1 MTEEKAN
8 KKKRG
13 RMFLFLPLKGFLPY
27 VGLIAGILIIIF
39 QQSFWSYSEGIVG
52 RILIDIVRFETRG
65 KYTIEYEKVRFNI
78 WKDQLRLTNFSV
90 IQDKDSSLSKEGKD
104 EDFALKSSS
113 LSLNVNSFFDV
124 LINREIQIEG
134 LNLVKPSLRI
144 VRNKDLTNA
153 DTVQIESSKIIALVT
168 KYLKDFKIKELKVE
182 NAKLEYIEQN
192 GDSLFSVKL
201 ADVSLEI
208 NQFEVLNPLRQN
220 ETISSNHFEFELLN
234 DSIDLFH
241 NHLIT
246 FDKIKGSSRDSL
258 IRVENLSIIPEN
270 RNTSNMKLDA
280 KLLFAEIAGFD
291 PRDIIIEDTLHL
303 EKFSMGNGHIH
314 LILPDSTKKSRMK
327 TATDFPTILL
337 GGMNLKNIDFNVDFP
352 IENIEHNIGF
362 KKLNIETSPITLNES
377 SLTNASRLLSNVDV
391 DLRAKEY
398 TANLAGIEHKVKLD
412 NVVLSVEQGYFSAD
426 GVEVIPYS
434 TSGSRYKSRI
444 RNMQMWGLDIH
455 DAYTNQDLQ
464 ARKILVRGLDLDVVA
479 DPKVQDIRLQIDYT
493 NVYPLVRNIFQSI
506 QVGDLQIRDSN
517 ILYKNLKNDSEIRFD
532 NVSLVLKD
540 ILIDSLLVLNPKQ
553 ILGAGD
559 ISLGGDGVSLNLKG
573 GVNRF
578 VTGPFVLSTISELL
592 QVNDAQYTSTY
603 PTYSRV
609 ESSKILATNVKW
621 FELLH
626 GKGLLVDTLS
636 IDEPRITLDKL
647 DTVYIPSH
655 SIIYTSTPDF
665 LDSLHV
671 NYFTINDGEL
681 DVRDFNNT
689 RINAREIAG
698 NIDDI
703 QVVKRDNKLY
713 WLSYKFYGEI
723 GPFSVR
729 MNNHNHII
737 TGNGTFISKS
747 DSTLRLNQFN
757 IRPLQTMESSDALF
771 VSIPNIVITGIDLT
785 HLLDSNLVVS
795 SKATFINPNVD
806 VQYFRKNNEEKLVIT
821 PPRESEEKMGKKGI
835 RLFTDQI
842 SVINSSLSAK
852 YDLED
857 QLTGHFKS
865 DWIDF
870 SIHGLHYTPETEIN
884 SDLSF
889 FDHIE
894 LISGGLSH
902 SGISGVD
909 TFYIEN
915 LQLNSKDFISA
926 QNIVSSGRSDQFSFD
941 GTIQDLDFYSKRW
954 LSNVLNKDF
963 KFDSLLV
970 SSPQV
975 NLDIASTDSNSK
987 VKGKPKNQS
996 FAINR
1001 IILDSGT
1008 AQINTNGKIYHF
1020 PDINLDIDGF
1030 DVEKKRSEL
1039 YSKSLLL
1046 NLKGLENIAPESNS
1060 TIDVAEIN
1068 FSSKDGSL
1076 KILGLEIDPKFE
1088 KLEYGRELGYQTD
1101 WIHMI
1106 SESIQ
1111 FNGLDY
1117 TEYLDNGNVIINEG
1131 RINGMDLNMFR
1142 DKNIPFPTDQVRYM
1156 PQKILG
1162 DIEFPFTMKS
1172 LILNGINIRY
1182 EELAQDTSTPGYV
1195 DVLNLTAGISNIT
1208 NDSLLLTQN
1217 STLLIGANADFYNS
1231 GNLQAD
1237 FEFDLSDI
1245 DGYHKYSAFLGEMPI
1260 TDFNKLLEPT
1270 VNVLIKSGQVSEMIM
1285 HVEGNR
1291 DYVIGEME
1299 FLYEDLHFNLIGKK
1313 TGTTSAMGPA
1323 LGTFFANT
1331 FIVNRNNPRLL
1342 FARNGNIYFER
1353 DTTKSIINY
1362 LTKATLSG
1370 VVSSIGAR
1378 NNRKDIRKANK
1389 EAKEK
1394 QDRKRKKKKR
1404 ERTQNDQAITTK
1416 GD

>member
-1 MTEEKAN
+1 
-8 KKKRG
+8 
-13 RMFLFLPLKGFLPY
+13 
-27 VGLIAGILIIIF
+27 
-39 QQSFWSYSEGIVG
+39 
-52 RILIDIVRFETRG
+52 
-65 KYTIEYEKVRFNI
+65 
-78 WKDQLRLTNFSV
+78 
-90 IQDKDSSLSKEGKD
+90 
-104 EDFALKSSS
+104 
-113 LSLNVNSFFDV
+113 
-124 LINREIQIEG
+124 
-134 LNLVKPSLRI
+134 
-144 VRNKDLTNA
+144 
-153 DTVQIESSKIIALVT
+153 
-168 KYLKDFKIKELKVE
+168 
-182 NAKLEYIEQN
+182 
-192 GDSLFSVKL
+192 
-201 ADVSLEI
+201 
-208 NQFEVLNPLRQN
+208 
-220 ETISSNHFEFELLN
+220 
-234 DSIDLFH
+234 
-241 NHLIT
+241 
-246 FDKIKGSSRDSL
+246 
-258 IRVENLSIIPEN
+258 
-270 RNTSNMKLDA
+270 
-280 KLLFAEIAGFD
+280 
-291 PRDIIIEDTLHL
+291 
-303 EKFSMGNGHIH
+303 
-314 LILPDSTKKSRMK
+314 
-327 TATDFPTILL
+327 
-337 GGMNLKNIDFNVDFP
+337 
-352 IENIEHNIGF
+352 
-362 KKLNIETSPITLNES
+362 
-377 SLTNASRLLSNVDV
+377 
-391 DLRAKEY
+391 
-398 TANLAGIEHKVKLD
+398 
-412 NVVLSVEQGYFSAD
+412 
-426 GVEVIPYS
+426 
-434 TSGSRYKSRI
+434 
-444 RNMQMWGLDIH
+444 
-455 DAYTNQDLQ
+455 
-464 ARKILVRGLDLDVVA
+464 
-479 DPKVQDIRLQIDYT
+479 
-493 NVYPLVRNIFQSI
+493 
-506 QVGDLQIRDSN
+506 
-517 ILYKNLKNDSEIRFD
+517 
-532 NVSLVLKD
+532 
-540 ILIDSLLVLNPKQ
+540 
-553 ILGAGD
+553 
-559 ISLGGDGVSLNLKG
+559 
-573 GVNRF
+573 
-578 VTGPFVLSTISELL
+578 
-592 QVNDAQYTSTY
+592 
-603 PTYSRV
+603 
-609 ESSKILATNVKW
+609 
-621 FELLH
+621 
-626 GKGLLVDTLS
+626 
-636 IDEPRITLDKL
+636 
-647 DTVYIPSH
+647 
-655 SIIYTSTPDF
+655 
-665 LDSLHV
+665 
-671 NYFTINDGEL
+671 
-681 DVRDFNNT
+681 
-689 RINAREIAG
+689 
-698 NIDDI
+698 
-703 QVVKRDNKLY
+703 
-713 WLSYKFYGEI
+713 
-723 GPFSVR
+723 
-729 MNNHNHII
+729 
-737 TGNGTFISKS
+737 
-747 DSTLRLNQFN
+747 
-757 IRPLQTMESSDALF
+757 
-771 VSIPNIVITGIDLT
+771 
-785 HLLDSNLVVS
+785 
-795 SKATFINPNVD
+795 
-806 VQYFRKNNEEKLVIT
+806 
-821 PPRESEEKMGKKGI
+821 MGKKGI

-1156 PQKILG
+1156 PQKILA

-1245 DGYHKYSAFLGEMPI
+1245 E
-1260 TDFNKLLEPT
+1260 
-1270 VNVLIKSGQVSEMIM
+1270 
-1285 HVEGNR
+1285 
-1291 DYVIGEME
+1291 
-1299 FLYEDLHFNLIGKK
+1299 NL
-1313 TGTTSAMGPA
+1313 
-1323 LGTFFANT
+1323 
-1331 FIVNRNNPRLL
+1331 RLM
-1342 FARNGNIYFER
+1342 F
-1353 DTTKSIINY
+1353 
-1362 LTKATLSG
+1362 
-1370 VVSSIGAR
+1370 
-1378 NNRKDIRKANK
+1378 
-1389 EAKEK
+1389 
-1394 QDRKRKKKKR
+1394 
-1404 ERTQNDQAITTK
+1404 
-1416 GD
+1416 